1 LLAESSA
8 RNVRNS
14 LVKDNPTV
22 AQFVDMLERYDVFNK
37 AKNVDEELLR
47 SIAMYGA
54 RQRQNWLLEG
64 DSKYPDFLGTS
75 ALALKMKQW
84 RR

>member
-1 LLAESSA
+1 
-8 RNVRNS
+8 
-14 LVKDNPTV
+14 
-22 AQFVDMLERYDVFNK
+22 MLERYDVLNK